1 LVVPRNSRRAEQ
13 KIRARAV
20 ENAGGIDTL
29 EPATVTPAQL
39 SAWMHE
45 AVHRRVSREHINL
58 SGLTAVGELAGDL
71 LGVAQHV

>member
-1 LVVPRNSRRAEQ
+1 M
-13 KIRARAV
+13 
-20 ENAGGIDTL
+20 
-29 EPATVTPAQL
+29 TPAQL